1 MKVLKQL
8 VAGLCLVSMPV
19 GGASAADRGDAK
31 VAAAGEAETAHRELV
46 AYGEWVLAL
55 DGAVTPAMNE
65 VRTLGPEWQTAINR
79 DSFRAAEAHFLPVLA
94 KVKRAIVDARQKL
107 AALPSPDFPTLQLA
121 PEVRTAAVKV
131 EMARTLDQLDAVLDS
146 FPPVLRA
153 LARKDIKAAEG
164 ALTQLVGSAR
174 TLFQAQETMAGVWM
188 ATLETD
194 DPGREAMQFEQLYF
208 RSASR
213 LMTANGH
220 VSLRR
225 RDPTFSA
232 DMLRIADDMDKV
244 ITAGMASVETGQ
256 AKAMA
261 MTLETGADAEGRSA
275 KAILTKSHTAIGMYR
290 DSFAIAKRY
299 SAAIRVAAKRANQ
312 TPLTLKDL
320 ELVMQA
326 LRNTRIELDA
336 VHTRQAEVLAG
347 TR

>member
-1 MKVLKQL
+1 M
-8 VAGLCLVSMPV
+8 
-19 GGASAADRGDAK
+19 
-31 VAAAGEAETAHRELV
+31 
-46 AYGEWVLAL
+46 
-55 DGAVTPAMNE
+55 
-65 VRTLGPEWQTAINR
+65 
-79 DSFRAAEAHFLPVLA
+79 
-94 KVKRAIVDARQKL
+94 
-107 AALPSPDFPTLQLA
+107 
-121 PEVRTAAVKV
+121 
-131 EMARTLDQLDAVLDS
+131 
-146 FPPVLRA
+146 LRA

>member
-1 MKVLKQL
+1 MLKQL

-19 GGASAADRGDAK
+19 GGAYAADRGDAK
-31 VAAAGEAETAHRELV
+31 VATAGEVETAHREFV

-65 VRTLGPEWQTAINR
+65 VRTLGPEWQAAINR
-79 DSFRAAEAHFLPVLA
+79 GSFRAAEAHFLPVLA
-94 KVKRAIVDARQKL
+94 RVKRAIADGRQKL
-107 AALPSPDFPTLQLA
+107 AVLPSPDFPTLQLA

-131 EMARTLDQLDAVLDS
+131 EMGRTLDQLEAVLDS
-146 FPPVLRA
+146 FPPVLQA

-188 ATLETD
+188 ATLEAD
-194 DPGREAMQFEQLYF
+194 DPGREAMRFEQLYF

-225 RDPTFSA
+225 RDPTFAA
-232 DMLRIADDMDKV
+232 DMLRIADEMDKV
-244 ITAGMASVETGQ
+244 IAAGMASVETGQ

-261 MTLETGADAEGRSA
+261 LTLETGADAEGRSA
-275 KAILTKSHTAIGMYR
+275 KAMLTKSHTAIGMYR
-290 DSFAIAKRY
+290 DSFAIARRY
-299 SAAIRVAAKRANQ
+299 SAAIRAAAKRANQ
-312 TPLTLKDL
+312 APLTLKDL

-336 VHTRQAEVLAG
+336 VHTRQAEVIAG